1 LSNAINQIKS
11 NQSINQSIVAHCCL
25 DAQACTLGRVM
36 QIHALHIGLTMDV
49 VSTPTVA
56 MFCAVKLPRLESF
69 SLVIEAL

>member
-1 LSNAINQIKS
+1 
-11 NQSINQSIVAHCCL
+11 
-25 DAQACTLGRVM
+25 M
-36 QIHALHIGLTMDV
+36 QIHALHMGLTMDV